1 MRYLITGGAGF
12 IGSHLAEELV
22 RDGEQVTIIDDLSTG
37 SIENIEHL
45 KSEVRF
51 RYIIDTVLNRR
62 LMAELIDW
70 ADIVFHLAA
79 VVGVKLVIESPVKAI
94 ETNVKTAEVVFELA
108 AKKSKRV
115 LITSTS
121 EVYGKREDVPFSEE
135 DDLVLGPTSTARWS
149 YACSKVI
156 DEFLGLAYWK
166 ERGLPVVVARLFN
179 IIGPRQ
185 SDRYGMV
192 IPNLI
197 KQALRDEPITVFG
210 DGTQTRCFS
219 WVGDA
224 VDALIK
230 LAKHPRA
237 VGEVFNL
244 GSDEEVRII
253 DVAQL
258 IKQLTGSNSEIVL
271 VPYDEAYGDG
281 FEDMRRRVPDLTKI
295 RNLIGYHPTLRLPD
309 MISLMIEYYEA
320 QLIEAGRRGN
330 RLSALFRS
338 QWVRRM
344 R

>member
-1 MRYLITGGAGF
+1 
-12 IGSHLAEELV
+12 
-22 RDGEQVTIIDDLSTG
+22 
-37 SIENIEHL
+37 
-45 KSEVRF
+45 
-51 RYIIDTVLNRR
+51 
-62 LMAELIDW
+62 
-70 ADIVFHLAA
+70 
-79 VVGVKLVIESPVKAI
+79 LVIESPVKAI

-320 QLIEAGRRGN
+320 QLMEAGRRGN